1 MLSGPDPNRNP
12 DTATMSAASAT
23 STIAAMIKAA
33 RTILPYPPASGTEP
47 GRSGRGVGLHRHA
60 LVLERL
66 LQFAGLE
73 HLAHDVAAADELA
86 LHIELRNG
94 RPVGIGLDAVPQVGG
109 IQHVEAFVGDAQ
121 VVEDLHHLP
130 GKPAL
135 RKLRR
140 ALHEQHHVVSLH
152 FIDDELLDAHGF
164 FSRWAALRPPCLQMA
179 DICSADSS
187 ATPSGLKMAGKSGL

>member
-12 DTATMSAASAT
+12 ETATISADSAT
-23 STIAAMIKAA
+23 STIAAMIKTA
-33 RTILPYPPASGTEP
+33 RTILPYPPPSGTQR

-86 LHIELRNG
+86 LHVELWDG

-109 IQHVEAFVGDAQ
+109 IQHVEPFVGDAQ
-121 VVEDLHHLP
+121 VVENLHHLP

-140 ALHEQHHVVSLH
+140 AL
-152 FIDDELLDAHGF
+152 
-164 FSRWAALRPPCLQMA
+164 
-179 DICSADSS
+179 
-187 ATPSGLKMAGKSGL
+187 LKHNNAVPF